1 MLRVPGPS
9 GTDRSDP
16 IEMNRLCQRISLGS
30 IPFVRVSRKTRLA
43 NLSKRCAYQ
52 VVPKETWKLKRSR
65 GGKGQLPLARSA
77 VNDLNGR
84 GGGIRT
90 PDPLLP
96 KQMRYQATLRPDLW
110 IVSQPPSSGVVRE
123 PLQKPENQD
132 DRGQKNGRQSDA
144 DQYQEDPVSPGLPP
158 RLLQVANDQRV
169 VATVRLPC
177 DVKGV
182 AQERNR

>member
-9 GTDRSDP
+9 GTDRIDP

-65 GGKGQLPLARSA
+65 GGKGRLPLARSA
-77 VNDLNGR
+77 INDLNGR

-110 IVSQPPSSGVVRE
+110 IVSQPP
-123 PLQKPENQD
+123 LQAWCPTHS
-132 DRGQKNGRQSDA
+132 KNHRMRKIGARKMAERTRPISIRNTQSRQVCRRDWFKWRTISA
-144 DQYQEDPVSPGLPP
+144 
-158 RLLQVANDQRV
+158 
-169 VATVRLPC
+169 
-177 DVKGV
+177 
-182 AQERNR
+182 